1 LINLGLVTGYIPPA
15 ERGSVL
21 GKKPSGCSLAS
32 PTDEPTRALRQLV
45 RRSSV
50 CVLRN
55 SMTGLRQILS
65 TSKIDRARRGRA

>member
-1 LINLGLVTGYIPPA
+1 
-15 ERGSVL
+15 
-21 GKKPSGCSLAS
+21 
-32 PTDEPTRALRQLV
+32 LV